1 MFVPK
6 VLPQHLG
13 PASAFKADDIVWTNR
28 LPDRDSRGAIL
39 LWLRSFPGCEQG
51 LVHGVDERRYVGWR
65 DLVLLDVAANDL
77 GDQSLSY
84 RSRRVIAHARS
95 SHPLLLIYTPT
106 RKALQY
112 ARRFFCSVFR
122 IRRGGVDFYTLIALL
137 IAVVIAALII
147 WIIVPKD

>member
-1 MFVPK
+1 M
-6 VLPQHLG
+6 
-13 PASAFKADDIVWTNR
+13 
-28 LPDRDSRGAIL
+28 

-51 LVHGVDERRYVGWR
+51 QIHRVDERRYVSGR

-77 GDQSLSY
+77 SDQRLDC
-84 RSRRVIAHARS
+84 RSRWVIAHARS
-95 SHPLLLIYTPT
+95 SPPLLLIYMPT

-112 ARRFFCSVFR
+112 PRRVFCSAFR

-147 WIIVPKD
+147 WFIVPRN